1 MAQMDLSL
9 VKDYREIAPTVKKA
23 KKIGTEMYDIGTQT
37 DETTLDVIQKAI
49 NALKPLAKRRRVVY
63 KGRHNY
69 LVAVDGGIEEN
80 TSYNYRH
87 RYYTPAL
94 LIDLFRA
101 LQNYGSYM
109 LPVIRYDLKDTFE
122 QLVGLVCDVRLCT
135 DFDAYISDFEMKVP
149 ILKDNGVF
157 QRVNVGHITIK
168 AGEYYGVVHFL
179 NHSQRK
185 IVLSSMDEVSNL
197 VAFEAMQDEI
207 MRAYREIR
215 LEIPKRA
222 KRNEK
227 IARKIEDLVT
237 PYKVANR
244 LAEN

>member
-1 MAQMDLSL
+1 MAQMDLGL
-9 VKDYREIAPTVKKA
+9 IKDYRDIAPTIQKA
-23 KKIGTEMYDIGTQT
+23 KKIATEMYDLGSQT
-37 DETTLDVIQKAI
+37 DEIAIDVIQKAI
-49 NALKPLAKRRRVVY
+49 NALKPLSKRRRVVY

-80 TSYNYRH
+80 SEYQYRR

-94 LIDLFRA
+94 YKDLFRA

-122 QLVGLVCDVRLCT
+122 QLLELVCDMRLCT
-135 DFDAYISDFEMKVP
+135 DIDAYISDFEKKVP
-149 ILKDNGVF
+149 ILKRNGTF
-157 QRVNVGHITIK
+157 QRVNVGHVTIN
-168 AGEYYGVVHFL
+168 AREYYGIIHFL
-179 NHSQRK
+179 NHSQRE
-185 IVLSSMDEVSNL
+185 ILLSSMDNISNL
-197 VAFEAMQDEI
+197 VAFEALQDEI

-222 KRNEK
+222 KRNTE
-227 IARKIEDLVT
+227 IAGKIEDLVT
-237 PYKVANR
+237 PYKVAKR

>member
-69 LVAVDGGIEEN
+69 LVAVDGGIEVN
-80 TSYNYRH
+80 TSYSYQH
-87 RYYTPAL
+87 RYYTPSL
-94 LIDLFRA
+94 FKDLFRV

-122 QLVGLVCDVRLCT
+122 QFVELVCDMRLCM
-135 DFDAYISDFEMKVP
+135 DFDAYILDFEKKVP
-149 ILKDNGVF
+149 ILKRNGTF
-157 QRVNVGHITIK
+157 QRVNVEHITIK
-168 AGEYYGVVHFL
+168 ASEYYGVVHFL
-179 NHSQRK
+179 YHSQRK
-185 IVLSSMDEVSNL
+185 IVLSSMDAISNL
-197 VAFEAMQDEI
+197 VAFEALQEEI
-207 MRAYREIR
+207 MRAYREIK

-222 KRNEK
+222 NRNEK

-237 PYKVANR
+237 PYKVANA
-244 LAEN
+244 LSEN

>member
-1 MAQMDLSL
+1 MAQMDFGLI
-9 VKDYREIAPTVKKA
+9 KNCREIIPTVQKV
-23 KKIGTEMYDIGTQT
+23 KKIATEMYDIGNKT
-37 DETTLDVIQKAI
+37 DDTTIDVIQKAI

-80 TSYNYRH
+80 NSYNYRQRH
-87 RYYTPAL
+87 YAPAL
-94 LIDLFRA
+94 CKGLFRA

-122 QLVGLVCDVRLCT
+122 QLVGLVCDVRLCM
-135 DFDAYISDFEMKVP
+135 DFGIYISDFEKKVP
-149 ILKDNGVF
+149 ILKDNGIF
-157 QRVNVGHITIK
+157 QRVNVGHIRIN

-179 NHSQRK
+179 NHSSRA
-185 IVLSSMDEVSNL
+185 IVLSTVDKVSNL
-197 VAFEAMQDEI
+197 VAFETLQDEI
-207 MRAYREIR
+207 MRAYREIKR
-215 LEIPKRA
+215 EIPKRA

-237 PYKVANR
+237 PYKVAKR

>member
-1 MAQMDLSL
+1 M
-9 VKDYREIAPTVKKA
+9 
-23 KKIGTEMYDIGTQT
+23 
-37 DETTLDVIQKAI
+37 
-49 NALKPLAKRRRVVY
+49 Y

-69 LVAVDGGIEEN
+69 LVAVNGGVEEN

-94 LIDLFRA
+94 FKDLFRA

-122 QLVGLVCDVRLCT
+122 QLVGLVCDMRLCT
-135 DFDAYISDFEMKVP
+135 DFDAHISDFEKKVP
-149 ILKDNGVF
+149 ILKKDGIF
-157 QRVNVGHITIK
+157 QRVNVEHITIN
-168 AGEYYGVVHFL
+168 AREYYGVVHFL
-179 NHSQRK
+179 NRSQRK
-185 IVLSSMDEVSNL
+185 IVLSTMNEVSNL
-197 VAFEAMQDEI
+197 VAFEALQEEI
-207 MRAYREIR
+207 MRAYREIK

-222 KRNEK
+222 NRNEK

-237 PYKVANR
+237 PYKVAKR